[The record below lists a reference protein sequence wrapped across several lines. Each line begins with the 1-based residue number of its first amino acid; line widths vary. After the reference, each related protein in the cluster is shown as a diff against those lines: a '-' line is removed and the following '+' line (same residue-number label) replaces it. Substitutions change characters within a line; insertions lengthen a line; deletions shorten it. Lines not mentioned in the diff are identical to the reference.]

1 MSTFRI
7 ALASIPEDRPHRI
20 EVGETPILLIRYGAE
35 ISALA
40 AKCPHAGAPLEKG
53 AVCEG
58 RLICPWHKAAFAV
71 RDGALLEPPAL
82 AALTRYTVRIEDGFA
97 IIDGQEEGPT
107 ATTQAAFDGTIA
119 IVGAGAAASG
129 ALALLQA
136 RGHAGRVIV
145 IGQEA
150 AAPYDRTI
158 LSKMVIGGTMPA
170 EPKPLFEAGLAPN
183 VEHVV
188 GEVVGLDAGGR
199 TITLRDGR
207 TIGYDRALA
216 ASGGAPKWPGLPGE
230 HLAGVHVLRSVADA
244 ASLVDG
250 IGMARRAVI
259 LGAGFIGLEVA
270 SGLRERGVGV
280 TVVASATPLAR
291 VFGARIGGRLQALAE
306 EKGVVFSN
314 GKVARFEGGERVE
327 RVVLEDGTVLAC
339 DLAVLG
345 TGVAPN
351 VGFIEGVTLDDGVV
365 VGPSLRAAPDLYAA
379 GDIARFDYRG
389 ARVRIEHWRLAQ
401 QHGWLAARNLLG
413 EDAVFEGVPFFW
425 TAQHGKRIDYLGHA
439 ENWDE
444 EVIDG
449 DLEALDFVAFLVR
462 GGVVAAAI
470 GCGRDTQMAR
480 LSDAMRRD
488 LTVADA
494 RDACG

>member
-7 ALASIPEDRPHRI
+7 ALAAIPEDRPHRI
-20 EVGETPILLIRYGAE
+20 EVGETPILLIRHGAE
-35 ISALA
+35 VSALA
-40 AKCPHAGAPLEKG
+40 AACPHAGAPLEKG

-97 IIDGQEEGPT
+97 IIDGREAEPAPT
-107 ATTQAAFDGTIA
+107 HATFDGTIA

-150 AAPYDRTI
+150 AAPYDRTV
-158 LSKMVIGGTMPA
+158 LSKMVIGGKMPA
-170 EPKPLFEAGLAPN
+170 APKALFEAGLEPN
-183 VEHVV
+183 VELVV

-207 TIGYDRALA
+207 TIGYERALA

-230 HLAGVHVLRSVADA
+230 HLTGVHVLRSVADA
-244 ASLVDG
+244 ASLVDS
-250 IGMARRAVI
+250 IGTARRAVI

-280 TVVASATPLAR
+280 TVIASGTPLAR
-291 VFGARIGGRLQALAE
+291 VFGERIGGRLRALAE
-306 EKGVVFSN
+306 DKGVVFSD
-314 GKVARFEGGERVE
+314 GKVVRFEGGERVE

-365 VGPSLRAAPDLYAA
+365 VGPSLLAAPDLYAA
-379 GDIARFDYRG
+379 GDIARFAYRG
-389 ARVRIEHWRLAQ
+389 EQVRIEHWRLAQ
-401 QHGWLAARNLLG
+401 QHGWLAARNMLG
-413 EDAVFEGVPFFW
+413 EDAIFEGVPFFW

-439 ENWDE
+439 ESWDD

-449 DLEALDFVAFLVR
+449 DLASLDFVAFLVR

-488 LTVADA
+488 LTVAEA
-494 RDACG
+494 RTISA